1 MAAANG
7 AVKRVVSKFG
17 GSSVGDAN
25 AMRSTAR
32 LLMSQGMSPLTQPI
46 GVASACF
53 GTTDRLVEAVH
64 AASRGDADGVVSARR
79 K

>member
-1 MAAANG
+1 MAAIRGNA
-7 AVKRVVSKFG
+7 RRIVSKFG

-25 AMRSTAR
+25 AMRSTSR
-32 LLMSQGMSPLTQPI
+32 LLMSQGLRPDMQPI

-64 AASRGDADGVVSARR
+64 CAAKGDTKGVIRARR

>member
-1 MAAANG
+1 MAS
-7 AVKRVVSKFG
+7 VRRVVSKFG

-32 LLMSQGMSPLTQPI
+32 LLMSQGMSPAFQPI

-53 GTTDRLVEAVH
+53 GTTDRLVESVN
-64 AASRGDADGVVSARR
+64 AAARGDTEAVIKARR

>member
-1 MAAANG
+1 MASA
-7 AVKRVVSKFG
+7 RRIVSKFG

-32 LLMSQGMSPLTQPI
+32 LLMSQGMNPSMEPI

-53 GTTDRLVEAVH
+53 GTTDRLVESVH
-64 AASRGDADGVVSARR
+64 AAARGDTEGVIKARR